1 MRTSDAA
8 RKQGYRSGL
17 EVALAGQLKTAGVP
31 FEYETLTIPY
41 LRPAQK
47 AKYKPDFLLLDN
59 GIIVEGKGRMV
70 TADRKK
76 HKLVREA
83 HPDLDI
89 RIVFSNSRGR
99 ISKQSKTTYGEWATH
114 LGIPYADK
122 LIPTA
127 WLREKPNKRSL
138 AAIQR
143 LLGEK

>member
-1 MRTSDAA
+1 MRTSKEA

-17 EVALAGQLKTAGVP
+17 EVTLAEQLKSAGVP
-31 FEYETLTIPY
+31 FGYETLTIPY
-41 LRPAQK
+41 TKPVQK
-47 AKYKPDFLLLDN
+47 SRYKPDFILPN
-59 GIIVEGKGRMV
+59 GIIVESKGRMV

-76 HKLVREA
+76 HKLVKAE

-89 RIVFSNSRGR
+89 RIVFSNSRAR
-99 ISKQSKTTYGEWATH
+99 ISKQSKTTYGMWAEH

-122 LIPTA
+122 LIPAA

-143 LLGEK
+143 LLKEK